1 MTFSGGFSRMQM
13 KPGKCYWASDSKQ
26 AWYTGIYTAPA
37 TQAPGSLDKVLFWE
51 RNFIGDP

>member
-1 MTFSGGFSRMQM
+1 M